1 MKLEMTTGQPG
12 VDVESM
18 IGPGIQEI
26 KLQTRTEEIFAGR
39 L

>member
-1 MKLEMTTGQPG
+1 MKLEMTTGHPG
-12 VDVESM
+12 VDVEYM

-26 KLQTRTEEIFAGR
+26 KLETWTKEIFAGR